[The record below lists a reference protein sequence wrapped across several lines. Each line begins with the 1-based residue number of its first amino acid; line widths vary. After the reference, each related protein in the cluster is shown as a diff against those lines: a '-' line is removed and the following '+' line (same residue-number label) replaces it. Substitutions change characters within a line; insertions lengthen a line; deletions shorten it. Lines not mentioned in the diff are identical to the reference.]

1 MKKRSQTELK
11 WQNLLNQFQNSNQ
24 SAREWCQQNNICY
37 HSFLNW
43 KKRLQSQKEDR
54 FIELKQE
61 EPIEL
66 SWKGIR
72 ISFSPSDGLSPL
84 KSLLEALC

>member
-1 MKKRSQTELK
+1 MTKRSQTELK
-11 WQNLLNQFQNSNQ
+11 WQNLLNQFQSSNQ
-24 SAREWCQQNNICY
+24 NARQWCKQNNICY
-37 HSFLNW
+37 HSFLHW
-43 KKRLQSQKEDR
+43 KKRLQVQKEDR

-66 SWKGIR
+66 LWKGIR
-72 ISFSPSDGLSPL
+72 ISFSRTGGLRDL